1 MTVLAA
7 QELPAHLRAS
17 LPPELRGIRRDRVR
31 LLVVDRGAGR
41 VEHRR
46 FDDLLT
52 LLGPGDLLVVN
63 SSRTLPAAVPAV
75 RANGTRVQL
84 RACVRRNDSWDVLS
98 VGIEAPHANLPL
110 TPGETLRAG
119 GAPLGR
125 VVGRRIDIPF
135 LWRIDLAP
143 GTGINTIASLGEPI
157 RYSYVPTPVA
167 LDRYQTVYATR
178 PGSAEPPSA
187 GRPFSWELLL
197 ALGDRGVGLADVV
210 LHTGL
215 SSYQDD
221 EFDLEHRLYEEWFEV
236 DDEAV
241 AQVARA
247 RRVVA
252 VGTTVVRALETAGES
267 GPLRAARGW
276 TDLRISPTTAIRHA
290 DAMITGLHEPQ
301 ASHWELLEAF
311 VDAPLLRR
319 AYDEAR
325 ERGYLWHE
333 FGDAML
339 IL

>member
-1 MTVLAA
+1 MTLAVDA
-7 QELPAHLRAS
+7 LPAELRAS

-31 LLVVDRGAGR
+31 LLVVDRRAGR
-41 VEHRR
+41 IEHRR

-52 LLGPGDLLVVN
+52 LLDPSDLLVVN
-63 SSRTLPAAVPAV
+63 TSRTLPAAVPAV
-75 RANGTRVQL
+75 RYDGSAVQL
-84 RACVRRNDSWDVLS
+84 RPCVRRSDSWDVLS
-98 VGIEAPHANLPL
+98 VQTEPPHENVPL
-110 TPGETLRAG
+110 FGGETLRAG

-125 VVGRRIDIPF
+125 VVGRRDDIPF
-135 LWRIDLAP
+135 LWRVDLAP
-143 GTGINTIASLGEPI
+143 LVGIGTIAALGVPI
-157 RYSYVPTPVA
+157 RYSYVPRPVP
-167 LDRYQTVYATR
+167 LDRYQTVYATH

-197 ALGDRGVGLADVV
+197 GLRERGVGLADIV

-221 EFDLEHRLYEEWFEV
+221 TFDLEHRLYEEWFEV
-236 DDEAV
+236 GEET
-241 AQVARA
+241 VARIGRA
-247 RRVVA
+247 GRVVA
-252 VGTTVVRALETAGES
+252 VGTTVVRALETAGVD
-267 GPLRAARGW
+267 GRLRATSGW
-276 TDLRISPTTAIRHA
+276 TDLRIAPTSTIRHA

-325 ERGYLWHE
+325 ERRYLWHE

-339 IL
+339 IV